1 MALSRRAVAL
11 DTSGWTWARGRG
23 EHATRSRFSRCPFVV
38 VRAGALTGPSGSDAS
53 LAAKQAETASVA
65 KRTLRFHIC
74 VAHEIRC
81 QYSK

>member
-1 MALSRRAVAL
+1 MALSCWLVVGGL
-11 DTSGWTWARGRG
+11 GRGRG
-23 EHATRSRFSRCPFVV
+23 EHATRNRFSRCSFVV
-38 VRAGALTGPSGSDAS
+38 VRAGALTGPSDAS